1 MKNSNVA
8 ILDFGSSK
16 ITCMIANRVSEKG
29 DFVIKAVGQT
39 PYNGFDDNAW
49 YEPRKIKDA
58 ISQAVSHAA
67 SKADMDV
74 KEIYVGVPGAFCAVA
89 TGEASLTFHAQK
101 KIDSDDIANIVKKAD
116 IFKYGNDY
124 QPLGGKPVYFILD
137 DVNKTFDPIGSIAN
151 KVTGLVSF
159 SYMKSYFRNS
169 VSQALA
175 DLGITK
181 IVYVNACEA
190 QAKYVSQ
197 AMFCNNYSIVIDVG
211 HITTNV
217 MLCGGKG
224 LLFLRS
230 FALGSGYFA
239 SDLCQVLGCDYRYAM
254 STLAMVKLN
263 LEMQSGDV
271 YTVDDRAIDAYQTN
285 EIIKARI
292 NQIAEYVV
300 KSFRLCDKDIPLTTP
315 IILTGGGLTYVT
327 GGAAYL
333 ASCLGKQ
340 VKVYEGINP
349 QTKRNEYTSSYGL
362 LAEAVKDKKNKT
374 SFLSSL
380 FRRK

>member
-1 MKNSNVA
+1 MKNNIVA
-8 ILDFGSSK
+8 VLDFGSSK

-29 DFVIKAVGQT
+29 DFVIKAVGQSS
-39 PYNGFDDNAW
+39 YNGFDDNSW
-49 YEPRKIKDA
+49 YEPNKIKDA
-58 ISQAVSHAA
+58 ISQAISQAK
-67 SKADMDV
+67 SKIEMDI

-89 TGEASLTFHAQK
+89 TSESAVSFHAQK
-101 KIDSDDIANIVKKAD
+101 KIDSDDIASIVKKAD
-116 IFKYGNDY
+116 IFKNGNDF

-137 DVNKTFDPIGSIAN
+137 DVNKTLDPVGAIAN

-159 SYMKSYFRNS
+159 SYMKAYFRNT
-169 VSQALA
+169 VSQALS

-181 IVYVNACEA
+181 IVYVNVCEA

-197 AMFCNNYSIVIDVG
+197 SMFCNNYSIVIDVG

-217 MLCGGKG
+217 MLCGGRG
-224 LLFLRS
+224 LLFQKS

-254 STLAMVKLN
+254 SALSAVKLN

-271 YTVDDRAIDAYQTN
+271 YTINDRSIDAYQTN

-292 NQIAEYVV
+292 NQIAEYII
-300 KSFRLCDKDIPLTTP
+300 KSFRLCDKEIPITTP
-315 IILTGGGLTYVT
+315 IILTGGGLTYIT

-362 LAEAVKDKKNKT
+362 IAEAVKDKKNKT
-374 SFLSSL
+374 SFWSF